1 LQQLLDRSALKTQ
14 VASRALP
21 LWHFLNLVA
30 RRNYRCR
37 MHCRRDVLVA
47 SLSAHDPIPD
57 TGMTVDRIGCC
68 PGASGKGG
76 HAATQTSNQS
86 ETDVAANHDLRLR
99 VVFWQHILEK

>member
-1 LQQLLDRSALKTQ
+1 LQQLLDRSALKMQ

-21 LWHFLNLVA
+21 LMALPEPVA

-68 PGASGKGG
+68 LERVAKK
-76 HAATQTSNQS
+76 TMSN
-86 ETDVAANHDLRLR
+86 ANQQPNRKLA
-99 VVFWQHILEK
+99 